1 MNARTLLYFQVPQL
15 PLSERL
21 SLDESDHS
29 VSMFLQAIRAVK
41 LQNFVADYSDPGKS
55 GNNL

>member
-1 MNARTLLYFQVPQL
+1 ML

-41 LQNFVADYSDPGKS
+41 LQNFVADYGNPGKTAIHL
-55 GNNL
+55 NM